1 MRQEILQ
8 IDMSA
13 LYANIDLDSWSVQK
27 KMKFHKYF
35 VFWSITENHYM
46 PFLIN
51 KTAFSI
57 HRKTFPRFSQTN

>member
-13 LYANIDLDSWSVQK
+13 LYAIDMSALYANIESVQK

-35 VFWSITENHYM
+35 VF
-46 PFLIN
+46 
-51 KTAFSI
+51 
-57 HRKTFPRFSQTN
+57 